1 MRKSFRL
8 VERAAYRR
16 GGVRIGAY
24 GYPAADGV
32 QVPQQLRRGVGR
44 APVAAAYRPGV
55 YLEYLSCRVQ
65 PLHCGECGVSVYFAA
80 AVIEPVPLVKLRQQV
95 EVPDDVRLR
104 DIGKLSTMRIVCAGR
119 GVRTAVMLNDLP
131 RLLNGVV
138 DCGSCER
145 MDGSDNIVIALE
157 APRRAR
163 VVFKAAVN
171 IDQPAV
177 LFSEPV
183 QLRLEPRFVFL
194 TDAPYFAR
202 YRTVRADTER
212 SKVVWRCRF
221 CFIMLLSSVS
231 NDRVGEY
238 GHNYRLRGSRC
249 QVYKKELT

>member
-1 MRKSFRL
+1 
-8 VERAAYRR
+8 
-16 GGVRIGAY
+16 
-24 GYPAADGV
+24 
-32 QVPQQLRRGVGR
+32 
-44 APVAAAYRPGV
+44 
-55 YLEYLSCRVQ
+55 
-65 PLHCGECGVSVYFAA
+65 
-80 AVIEPVPLVKLRQQV
+80 
-95 EVPDDVRLR
+95 
-104 DIGKLSTMRIVCAGR
+104 MRIVCAGR

-145 MDGSDNIVIALE
+145 VGGSDNVVIALE
-157 APRRAR
+157 ALRGAR
-163 VVFKAAVN
+163 VVFKATVN

-212 SKVVWRCRF
+212 CQPRGHCR
-221 CFIMLLSSVS
+221 
-231 NDRVGEY
+231 
-238 GHNYRLRGSRC
+238 GHNCLRRICSVVKGGVAMQILLYHFPILRDRGLYDHDYRSGGRHC